1 MTVKIEKVPTTTSPL
16 VESANRRVVDLTE
29 AGVPEIPRLG
39 MNQSPSTTEGSIF
52 HRHAGCM
59 EITYCVRGSVK
70 FDCGGRAYPLFPGGV
85 FASMPADAHRLRVNP
100 KGAKV
105 YWIFLKL
112 PRRGERIFGLSARES
127 KWIVDSFKSF
137 PRKSFV
143 ASTTVLSGYERLF
156 EILDAEKAGS
166 VESRLKLRTAALDLV
181 IALVESG
188 IASSDYDEDL
198 KFRAVI
204 DRMRRDPQKLFPMDK
219 LVKELDCSLNT
230 IISRFHRFTG
240 LPPQAFL
247 MKCRIHRAI
256 DLLKDP
262 SRRIT
267 EIADELGFASSQHF
281 ATRFRQETGK
291 TPREWRRG

>member
-1 MTVKIEKVPTTTSPL
+1 MKNEKIPATTCPL
-16 VESANRRVVDLTE
+16 VDSANRRVVDLSD

-39 MNQSPSTTEGSIF
+39 MNQTSSTTEGSAF

-70 FDCGGRAYPLFPGGV
+70 FDCGGRAYSLFPGGV
-85 FASMPADAHRLRVNP
+85 FASLPSDVHRLRMNP

-105 YWIFLKL
+105 YWIFLRL
-112 PRRGERIFGLSARES
+112 PRRCERFFGLSVRES
-127 KWIVDSFKSF
+127 RWIVESFKSF

-143 ASTTVLSGYERLF
+143 ASSTVLSGYERLF
-156 EILDAEKAGS
+156 KILDTEKAGT
-166 VESRLKLRTAALDLV
+166 VERRLKLRTAALELV
-181 IALVESG
+181 LALAEAGV
-188 IASSDYDEDL
+188 ASSDYDEDV

-204 DRMRRDPQKLFPMDK
+204 DRMRRDPQKSFPMDE
-219 LVKELDCSLNT
+219 LVRELNCSLNT

-262 SRRIT
+262 SLSIT
-267 EIADELGFASSQHF
+267 EIAGELGFASSQHF